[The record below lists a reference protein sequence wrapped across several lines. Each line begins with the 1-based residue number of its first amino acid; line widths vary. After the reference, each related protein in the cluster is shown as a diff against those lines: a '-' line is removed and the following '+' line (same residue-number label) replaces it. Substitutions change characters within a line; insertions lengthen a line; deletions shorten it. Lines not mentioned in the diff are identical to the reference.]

1 MLSNIG
7 NNRVNRGEYAQ
18 AIPLLKSSIEKM
30 LKYNDFAFASGRA
43 VDLVNAYLETGNLKE
58 AGYWMDFANANHFKP
73 SSPRN
78 THLFYEAK
86 CKYYLA
92 VGNQALSRVYMDS
105 MLITKQQHDEQFNA
119 MVLLRMEQKE
129 SAKNQQAFERE
140 KERNRHYFLFA
151 LCGCALLALA
161 LGFYIFYSRAI
172 TRKNKGLYLQIKEQD
187 RLRETY
193 EAGNI
198 QKETPEKATSGTKHQ
213 QKLVLQLREYLL
225 KDKNY
230 LNSDINRDEIITALA
245 TNKTYLYDALNVVA
259 DKSLQEYIY
268 LLRLEEARRMLD
280 GVSKFTL
287 ETVATDCGFNTY
299 RHFSR
304 LFHKQYLISPSAYRK
319 IATGAGR

>member
-1 MLSNIG
+1 MEAKDSINSE
-7 NNRVNRGEYAQ
+7 RFYAQ
-18 AIPLLKSSIEKM
+18 INELQTIYE
-30 LKYNDFAFASGRA
+30 
-43 VDLVNAYLETGNLKE
+43 VDRINA
-58 AGYWMDFANANHFKP
+58 
-73 SSPRN
+73 
-78 THLFYEAK
+78 
-86 CKYYLA
+86 
-92 VGNQALSRVYMDS
+92 
-105 MLITKQQHDEQFNA
+105 
-119 MVLLRMEQKE
+119 
-129 SAKNQQAFERE
+129 E

-187 RLRETY
+187 RLSEAYEKDFSGGSNAGSEVGMEDSVDSDSREADNADNTNN
-193 EAGNI
+193 ADNADNAVNAVNA
-198 QKETPEKATSGTKHQ
+198 QKETSEKASSGTIQ
-213 QKLVLQLREYLL
+213 QRKLVLQLREYLL

-230 LNSDINRDEIITALA
+230 LNSDINRDEIVSALA

-268 LLRLEEARRMLD
+268 FLRLEEARRMLD

-299 RHFSR
+299 RNFSR
-304 LFHKQYLISPSAYRK
+304 LFNKQYLLSPSAYRK